1 MMFEKNKTKQF
12 LISVFIF
19 LTGMLNVSIA
29 GVFGG
34 YYCSTAA
41 IIAVLSTIYVY
52 EMFDKKINVKE
63 NIPELSLIGIV
74 TFLNIV
80 FFLINDV
87 FDVRV
92 YSRNNFNFLSILV
105 IVSQLISIGSL
116 VYTAVT
122 FVTNSTKEKVEVVE
136 ESKKK
141 NVVTEDSNEKEQSFD
156 EETSM
161 KDNQKVE
168 IKVIEENKNDEKMP
182 PFMEEEK

>member
-1 MMFEKNKTKQF
+1 MIFEKNKTKQF

-19 LTGMLNVSIA
+19 LVGMLNVSIA

-34 YYCSTAA
+34 YYCSAAA

-52 EMFDKKINVKE
+52 EIFDKKINVKE
-63 NIPELSLIGIV
+63 NILELSLIGIV

-87 FDVRV
+87 FDIRV

-105 IVSQLISIGSL
+105 IVSQLISIGAL
-116 VYTAVT
+116 VYTAVI
-122 FVTNSTKEKVEVVE
+122 FITNSAKEKVEVVE
-136 ESKKK
+136 ENKKK
-141 NVVTEDSNEKEQSFD
+141 NMETMDLNEKEQSLN
-156 EETSM
+156 EETS
-161 KDNQKVE
+161 KKGEQKIE
-168 IKVIEENKNDEKMP
+168 IKVIEENKIDEKEP